1 MTIVCLAFQLR
12 LNFSYSFIAAC
23 SSNLVK
29 PRTKKV
35 VPSSEKLQ
43 KALIDIVF
51 TCSSLTSRASK
62 KASF

>member
-12 LNFSYSFIAAC
+12 INSSFSFVAAC

-35 VPSSEKLQ
+35 IPSSEQLQ

-51 TCSSLTSRASK
+51 TCSSFRASK